1 MKNILILFTILV
13 SGISCLAAEPQPP
26 LATATATPACSVYV
40 SNNNIVICNNGST
53 PAEVTMFGKFGA
65 PIVKSSIADKQMVP
79 VKDLP
84 EGKYIIKVKTQNGE
98 QNIKLSIL

>member
-1 MKNILILFTILV
+1 MKNILILFAILV

-26 LATATATPACSVYV
+26 VATVTTAPACSVYV

-53 PAEVTMFGKFGA
+53 PAEVTMFGKFGT
-65 PIVKSSIADKQMVP
+65 PIVKSSIANKQMVP